1 MSDFSTWQQS
11 RRERLEQLAQER
23 ITGSGTLDETMR
35 YAVLGGGKRLRPTL
49 VWAAAQLMDGAGESC
64 DAPALA
70 VELLHSYSLVHD
82 DLPAMDDDAMRRGQP
97 AAHIAF
103 GEANALLAGDSLQAL
118 AFAELASWPAPAKL
132 RLQALGLLL
141 DATLD
146 MAQGQALDLAA
157 EHRRP
162 GAEQL
167 AKIQR
172 LKTASLIRA
181 SVQLGALA
189 AGVRPE
195 HGSWRALGEFGQ
207 CLGLAFQV
215 RDDLMDEDAN
225 DTAAPTSPAVL
236 GTAGAEQ
243 RLEQLAACALEALQG
258 MAGAERLRQTADWA
272 LGDL

>member
-23 ITGSGTLDETMR
+23 LAGAGPLDEAMR
-35 YAVLGGGKRLRPTL
+35 HAVLGGGKRLRPTL
-49 VWAAAQLMDGAGESC
+49 VWAAARLADDDDDSR

-82 DLPAMDDDAMRRGQP
+82 DLPAMDDDAVRRGRP

-118 AFAELASWPAPAKL
+118 AFAELASWPVPHAL
-132 RLQALGLLL
+132 RLQALDLLL
-141 DATLD
+141 GAALD
-146 MAQGQALDLAA
+146 MARGQALDLAQA
-157 EHRRP
+157 RRDTT
-162 GAEQL
+162 AQQL
-167 AKIQR
+167 AEIQG
-172 LKTASLIRA
+172 LKTAALMRA

-189 AGVRPE
+189 ADMGPG
-195 HGSWRALGEFGQ
+195 HDSWRALGEFGR

-215 RDDLMDEDAN
+215 RDDLLDT
-225 DTAAPTSPAVL
+225 DTAAATSPAVL
-236 GTAGAEQ
+236 GTAGAER
-243 RLEQLAACALEALQG
+243 RLEQLAARALQALQG

-272 LGDL
+272 LGGR